1 MYRRR
6 VKSWLPEPLKLSL
19 QPRYA
24 VELIRSVTAGEGY
37 YIQTVDTVSPG
48 IALLLDLELSEYI
61 ILD

>member
-6 VKSWLPEPLKLSL
+6 VKSWLPEPLKLYL

-24 VELIRSVTAGEGY
+24 VELIRSVTADEGY